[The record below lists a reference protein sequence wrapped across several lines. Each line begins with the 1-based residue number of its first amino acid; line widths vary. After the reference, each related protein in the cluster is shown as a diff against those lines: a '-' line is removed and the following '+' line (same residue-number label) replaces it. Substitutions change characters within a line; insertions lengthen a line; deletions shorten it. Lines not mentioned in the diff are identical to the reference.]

1 MVAESTRPRVL
12 FAQHMG
18 PHKFLDVLPRLWWF
32 VLVVVPSSPNLHQP
46 KHLVSIQC
54 TDHIDIP
61 HGQVRVGPSRCFPS
75 VSLHSKATSHGRSIE

>member
-32 VLVVVPSSPNLHQP
+32 VSVVVPSSPNLHQP

-54 TDHIDIP
+54 TVAVHALFVV
-61 HGQVRVGPSRCFPS
+61 QVRALVAEG
-75 VSLHSKATSHGRSIE
+75 